1 MVRAKEDNS
10 DQANLDTAAGPDKSK
25 EKTAGSLAGAH
36 ARKTKTSVIVLRVVL
51 AVLVLFAAAGI
62 AYIVYTQIQMNSALD
77 RQESNPVPETEA
89 EQLVDNPIDF
99 QSLKAE
105 NNDIYAWIYVPNTK
119 VNMPIL
125 QRVGD
130 DNYYLNHDQDGND
143 SVAGA
148 IFTQSMN
155 STDFTDPVTVIYGH
169 NMKNDG
175 MFASLH
181 YFEDPD
187 FFNENDTFY
196 IYTQDKILTYTIVSA
211 YKYDNRHIM
220 NSFDFS
226 DPQVRQSYFDFVT
239 NPESMVVNKRDGIQL
254 NEDSKIVQLS
264 TCIGDDN
271 SRYLVTGVLSNE
283 QATN

>member
-1 MVRAKEDNS
+1 MVRAKDDTG
-10 DQANLDTAAGPDKSK
+10 DQQNLKTSAGPDKSK
-25 EKTAGSLAGAH
+25 EKASGSLAGAH
-36 ARKTKTSVIVLRVVL
+36 AKKTKSSVIVLRVVL
-51 AVLVLFAAAGI
+51 VVLILLAAAGI
-62 AYIVYTQIQMNSALD
+62 AYLVYTQVQMNNALEQ
-77 RQESNPVPETEA
+77 QESNPVPETET
-89 EQLVDNPIDF
+89 EQLADNPIDF

-119 VNMPIL
+119 VNMPVL

-130 DNYYLNHDQDGND
+130 DNYYLDHDQDGNS

-187 FFNENDTFY
+187 FFNDNDTFY
-196 IYTQDKILTYTIVSA
+196 IYTQNKILTYTIVSA

-239 NPESMVVNKRDGIQL
+239 NPESMVVNKRAGIQL
-254 NEDSKIVQLS
+254 NQDSKIVQLS

-271 SRYLVTGVLSNE
+271 SRYLVTGVLTDE